1 LVGNTASTVG
11 CLAGLKLGSGGV
23 AHAFDIGDGGRGDGD
38 EAKEKGGDGE
48 LHIGGLLEL
57 RSLSV
62 RGINELIIGKVLIS
76 ESDP

>member
-1 LVGNTASTVG
+1 LVGNTASPVG
-11 CLAGLKLGSGGV
+11 CLAGLKLGSRGV

-62 RGINELIIGKVLIS
+62 SGVLTIDYWKVLIS